1 MKIFKFIM
9 SRLQVLK
16 INSFTAKIFTYMFLR
31 TSNSFGKCIDQLKI
45 CYRTE
50 TMFIRANH
58 GGLIE
63 KEIQFFFLSGISI
76 HLN

>member
-50 TMFIRANH
+50 TNH
-58 GGLIE
+58 GGVIE